1 MKVLFIVPYPSE
13 GPSNR
18 FRVEQFFPI
27 LTKEGIC
34 YSLRPF
40 CNAKFYSLLFKK
52 RRVLK
57 KISYVFILLLR
68 RIIDIIRAG
77 RYDITFI
84 HREASPTK
92 DYIFEM
98 GLRLFSKKVIYDFDD
113 AVFLKKPAKVRKTVS
128 ASDCVIAGNQFLAAY
143 ALRFNKNITILPTCI
158 DTQKYNLN
166 IGNHH
171 EGKIVI
177 GWIGT
182 PSTSAYLSILDNV
195 FTLLSQRYNNIQFR
209 VVGAAPG
216 GGHPAAEKRSWS
228 LKTEID
234 ELRQFSIGI
243 MPMHDSDWTK
253 GKCAFKIIQYMA
265 MGIPAV
271 ASPVGMNLEV
281 IRENEN
287 GFFAGND
294 EEWVKKLSM
303 LIESPSLRRKLGAGA
318 RETAEEKYSLI
329 NNGRKFVKILKD
341 TYNRRE

>member
-18 FRVEQFFPI
+18 FRVEQFFP
-27 LTKEGIC
+27 LLAEEGIC

-40 CNAKFYSLLFKK
+40 CNARFYSLLFK
-52 RRVLK
+52 RGRVFK
-57 KISYVFILLLR
+57 KISYVLILLLR
-68 RIIDIIRAG
+68 RITDILRAS

-92 DYIFEM
+92 DYIFEA

-113 AVFLKKPAKVRKTVS
+113 AVFLKKPAKVRKAVS
-128 ASDCVIAGNQFLAAY
+128 MSDCVIAGNEFLAAY
-143 ALRFNKNITILPTCI
+143 ALRFNKNIKILPTCI
-158 DTQKYNLN
+158 DTKKYNFNTIDLR
-166 IGNHH
+166 

-195 FTLLSQRYNNIQFR
+195 FAVLSQRYKNIQFR
-209 VVGAAPG
+209 VVGAAADS
-216 GGHPAAEKRSWS
+216 GHQLAEKRGWS
-228 LKTEID
+228 LNTEID

-243 MPMHDSDWTK
+243 MPMHDNDWTK

-287 GFFAGND
+287 GFFAGSD
-294 EEWVKKLSM
+294 EEWVQKLSM
-303 LIESPSLRRKLGAGA
+303 LIESASLRRRLGEGA
-318 RETAEEKYSLI
+318 RKTAEEKYSLI
-329 NNGRKFVKILKD
+329 ANGRKFVKILMD
-341 TYNRRE
+341 TYK